1 MIPIGNTWLRDRY
14 QLNKLMLAHESYL
27 GTRLSTTSERD
38 GRTIGTYPKHYE
50 PKPANDSFAHI
61 EFGLKYDGLELALLR
76 GVFSRVSAADVAR
89 VVEQSPTG
97 RYARQI
103 GFLFEFLT
111 GNTLALRTEI
121 GGNYVPALDAERYV
135 TAPAVKVARWR
146 IDDNL
151 LGGCEFSPVVRLTD
165 GVKQGIRRNWR
176 AEVDKVLEGTPPA
189 LLYRALSYFY
199 AKETRSSFLIER
211 EEPGRDREQRFT
223 AALRE
228 AGKMPAA
235 ESVGLARLVSLQN
248 VIVDPR
254 YAEKKFRSV
263 QNYVGQT
270 MPGMRE
276 HVHYVCPPP
285 EIVPSLMQ
293 GLAKATTRLEAAP
306 ASVQAATTAFQ
317 FVFVHPFED
326 GNGRIHR
333 FLLQD
338 VLARRGVVQKGAALP
353 LSATI
358 LNDMPGYD
366 AALEAFSKGIMAQA
380 AYTLSATGALTLNNA
395 ADVER
400 SWRYPDLT
408 AQVEYL
414 HAVMERTIEKLPEE
428 LGYLRNYDRAREEI
442 RGIVDMPD
450 QRLSSLL
457 HCLDAGGGRL
467 SKNKRK
473 QFPELTNSEIE
484 RMQAAYADAF
494 APDTARLSQPS
505 LKESNTKVR

>member
-1 MIPIGNTWLRDRY
+1 MLPIGNAWLRDRY
-14 QLNKLMLAHESYL
+14 QLNKLTLAHESYL
-27 GTRLSTTSERD
+27 GTRLSTTRERD
-38 GRTIGTYPKHYE
+38 GRTIETYPKQYE
-50 PKPANDSFAHI
+50 PKLATDPLAHV
-61 EFGLKYDGLELALLR
+61 EFGLKYDGVELALLH

-111 GNTLALRTEI
+111 GSTLPFRAEI
-121 GGNYVPALDAERYV
+121 GGNYVPALDPERYV

-151 LGGCEFSPVVRLTD
+151 LGGREFSPMVRLTD
-165 GVKQGIRRNWR
+165 EVKQGIQRDWR
-176 AEVDKVLEGTPPA
+176 AEVDQVLAGTPPA
-189 LLYRALSYFY
+189 LLYRALSYLY

-211 EEPGRDREQRFT
+211 EEPGRDREQRFI
-223 AALRE
+223 AVLRE
-228 AGKMPAA
+228 AGKVSAA
-235 ESVGLARLVSLQN
+235 ESVGHARLVSLQN

-254 YAEKKFRSV
+254 YAEEGFRSV

-276 HVHYVCPPP
+276 QVHYVCPPP
-285 EIVPSLMQ
+285 ELVPSLMQ
-293 GLAKATTRLEAAP
+293 GLATATTRLEAAP
-306 ASVQAATTAFQ
+306 ASVQAAATAFQ
-317 FVFVHPFED
+317 FVFIHPFED
-326 GNGRIHR
+326 GNGRLHR

-338 VLARRGVVQKGAALP
+338 VLARRGVVQTGAALP

-358 LNDMPGYD
+358 LDDMPGYD
-366 AALEAFSKGIMAQA
+366 AALESFSRGIMAQA
-380 AYTLSATGALTLNNA
+380 TYELSTAGGLTINNA
-395 ADVER
+395 AEVEP

-408 AQVEYL
+408 TQVEYL

-428 LGYLRNYDRAREEI
+428 LAYLRNYDRAREEI

-457 HCLDAGGGRL
+457 RWLDAARGRL
-467 SKNKRK
+467 SNNKRK
-473 QFPELTNSEIE
+473 QFPELTDAEIE
-484 RMQAAYADAF
+484 RVQAAYADAF
-494 APDTARLSQPS
+494 APNPAPLPQPRLKKPRPQG
-505 LKESNTKVR
+505 R